1 MLNQRPSDLVIII
14 APITVIFNHITK
26 PKIQLEFKHNGKQEN
41 HQYPHAYPYQEV
53 NLFE

>member
-1 MLNQRPSDLVIII
+1 MLNQRPSDIII
-14 APITVIFNHITK
+14 APITVINHITK